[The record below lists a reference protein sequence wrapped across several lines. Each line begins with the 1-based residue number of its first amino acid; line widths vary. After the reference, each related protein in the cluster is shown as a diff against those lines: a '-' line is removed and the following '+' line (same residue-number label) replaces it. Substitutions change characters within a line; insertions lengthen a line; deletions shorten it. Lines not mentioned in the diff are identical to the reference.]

1 MSARAGRR
9 GGRRRRHG
17 GAHEDE
23 ERWLLTYADM
33 ITLLMALFM
42 VLFSISAVNKAK
54 LQSLQQ
60 SLQDAFSGQILP
72 GGTAIRD
79 EGGGSQTQQVSSA
92 PTIPAIQPLIGPQ
105 TSPSGQQTPSPGVQ
119 QQQSFQHLKQEI
131 DRWSQ
136 SHGLASEVETVI
148 QQRGLVIRL
157 LTDKVLFDSGQAELK
172 PQAQPILG
180 RVAELLRTET
190 HNPIAVEGH
199 TDDVPITGSVYP
211 TNWELSTAR
220 ASRVVR
226 FLVGAGVGA
235 GRLSAA
241 GYADL
246 HPIAT
251 NATPDG
257 RSHNRRVEIVLLRS
271 GQGTAGGGAPDQ

>member
-1 MSARAGRR
+1 MSASAGRR
-9 GGRRRRHG
+9 RGRRRRHG
-17 GAHEDE
+17 GEHEDE

-60 SLQDAFSGQILP
+60 SLQEAFSGQILP
-72 GGTAIRD
+72 GGNALRED
-79 EGGGSQTQQVSSA
+79 GGGSQTQQVSSA
-92 PTIPAIQPLIGPQ
+92 PTIPAIQPLVGPQ
-105 TSPSGQQTPSPGVQ
+105 TSPTGQQTPNPGVQ
-119 QQQSFQHLKQEI
+119 QQQSFEHLKLEI
-131 DRWSQ
+131 DRWAQ

-172 PQAQPILG
+172 PQAQPVLA
-180 RVAELLRTET
+180 RVAQLLRAET
-190 HNPIAVEGH
+190 RNPIGVEGH

-226 FLVGAGVGA
+226 FLVDAGVDA

-251 NATPDG
+251 NATADG

>member
-1 MSARAGRR
+1 MSASAGRR
-9 GGRRRRHG
+9 RGRRRRHG
-17 GAHEDE
+17 GEHEDE

-60 SLQDAFSGQILP
+60 SLQNAFSGQILP
-72 GGTAIRD
+72 GGTAIRND
-79 EGGGSQTQQVSSA
+79 GGGPPTQQVSSA
-92 PTIPAIQPLIGPQ
+92 PTIPAIQPP
-105 TSPSGQQTPSPGVQ
+105 V
-119 QQQSFQHLKQEI
+119 
-131 DRWSQ
+131 D
-136 SHGLASEVETVI
+136 
-148 QQRGLVIRL
+148 
-157 LTDKVLFDSGQAELK
+157 
-172 PQAQPILG
+172 
-180 RVAELLRTET
+180 
-190 HNPIAVEGH
+190 
-199 TDDVPITGSVYP
+199 
-211 TNWELSTAR
+211 
-220 ASRVVR
+220 
-226 FLVGAGVGA
+226 AGVDA

-251 NATPDG
+251 NASADG